1 MCQCMRHQFMQ
12 PQGAHVP
19 GQRRQRSCPWE
30 GRETCCAQPCSSGR
44 WAWAGS
50 RAWGMPPLRGTR
62 NQRGRSLQTGACRLR
77 CWPHG
82 GCVWGKPPP
91 CCACSRCA
99 PELLLSR
106 LLLWVSAHAWLG
118 TWTGACN
125 EAEQETAGQG
135 RTARRVSTVSA
146 AAVSEGRWANPSR
159 RCCWGKNP
167 ARAGRTSTA
176 WGQPVRAGPSPLR
189 CAMHGRR
196 TVAPGAAAGL
206 LRASCAPKRPP
217 Q

>member
-1 MCQCMRHQFMQ
+1 MRQCMRHQFMQ

-62 NQRGRSLQTGACRLR
+62 NQRVRSLQTGACRR
-77 CWPHG
+77 CWLHG

-99 PELLLSR
+99 PELLLLR
-106 LLLWVSAHAWLG
+106 LLLWVSAHAGLG
-118 TWTGACN
+118 TWTGACE
-125 EAEQETAGQG
+125 EAGAGSSRG
-135 RTARRVSTVSA
+135 RGGRGRADESA
-146 AAVSEGRWANPSR
+146 LLPLLLLLLGGVGHAVSRQ
-159 RCCWGKNP
+159 CWGKNRS
-167 ARAGRTSTA
+167 RAGRTTTA
-176 WGQPVRAGPSPLR
+176 WGQPVRAGPWALR
-189 CAMHGRR
+189 DA
-196 TVAPGAAAGL
+196 
-206 LRASCAPKRPP
+206 
-217 Q
+217 